1 MRRILAA
8 ILIVQLAACSGSKGT
23 SASGESSQ
31 PSSAPVAVASASS
44 PPAALTAAAQVA
56 GKDPATALTFVR
68 GVRYEIYPG
77 VFRGT
82 EATLADGAGND
93 YDRAVLLHDLLT
105 TANPGTAVR
114 YAFCTLSPQ
123 QADAVLAA
131 ARAAYVA
138 PAIAANAQLLAQ
150 KASTPKLHDGFL
162 HLASFWKAA
171 AFQEQSQGSQLAGDF
186 QKVGAQLSAQ
196 RTNDLRAIAADHVW
210 LQVQHQ
216 GSWLD
221 LDPSVANAK
230 PDATACAAAKTSDAL
245 PDAAYDTVGAT
256 LQLETRDGGT
266 QNDKTVASRAWRTAD
281 LANQSLVFAFAEP
294 LGLQSPA
301 PQPTGLRAYTPILMA
316 GTQTASAAAIVVPLP
331 AGGPGLKAVGGAAA
345 QAAAAFGNSPSTP
358 APAATAAASGPV
370 PVALLLN
377 VTVSAPNEPNVTVTR
392 PIFDRI
398 SAADRAAGRA
408 ATATLAPL
416 ALYPFG
422 TAWSVAVNLGSGVAG
437 GGDRKPV
444 DPNVDD
450 PRSIGHALGTMQRA
464 YYTTRRAVFAD
475 ALGTTA
481 PPVMSAH
488 PSVTFVG
495 LTPFTA
501 GPIPYGLAID
511 RANEGA
517 VPDGGNAATSLAWG
531 VASVYAERLAVAT
544 PAMMRKSD
552 ALDQLPFDDAL
563 EMFYIARNTNVSLA
577 IVHSSGDVASL
588 TASDDAKARLM
599 ASIAGGRSVVVPSKP
614 VSYGGSNDS
623 GWWTLGSDGSVSDE
637 MQNGMHFDLPGEG
650 VILEEDAEAA
660 ITYRRNG
667 FIVRCVGM
675 AAGALMALGVVISG
689 GGEGGQEIAQQAA
702 EQINAIREANEA
714 EEMREDALKCAE

>member
-1 MRRILAA
+1 MRRIFAA

-23 SASGESSQ
+23 SASDESSQ

-44 PPAALTAAAQVA
+44 PPAALTAAAQAA

-105 TANPGTAVR
+105 TANPATPVR
-114 YAFCTLSPQ
+114 YAFCPLSPQ
-123 QADAVLAA
+123 QADAALAA

-138 PAIAANAQLLAQ
+138 PKVAANAQLLAQ
-150 KASTPKLHDGFL
+150 KAPTPKLHDGFL

-186 QKVGAQLSAQ
+186 QKVGAPLSAQ
-196 RTNDLRAIAADHVW
+196 RTSDLSAIAADHVW
-210 LQVQHQ
+210 VQVQHQ

-221 LDPSVANAK
+221 LDPSVADAK
-230 PDATACAAAKTSDAL
+230 PGATVCSAAKTSDAL
-245 PDAAYDTVGAT
+245 PDAAYDTVATT
-256 LQLETRDGGT
+256 LQLETRDGAT
-266 QNDKTVASRAWRTAD
+266 QNTKTISSGAWRTAD

-301 PQPTGLRAYTPILMA
+301 PQPSGLRAYTPILMA
-316 GTQTASAAAIVVPLP
+316 GTQTASAAPIVVPLP

-345 QAAAAFGNSPSTP
+345 QAAAAFGSSTPTP
-358 APAATAAASGPV
+358 APAASAASGPV
-370 PVALLLN
+370 PVALILN
-377 VTVSAPNEPNVTVTR
+377 VTVSTPNEPNVTVSR

-398 SAADRAAGRA
+398 SAADRAAGRT
-408 ATATLAPL
+408 ATATLAPF

-422 TAWSVAVNLGSGVAG
+422 TAWSVAVNLGSGVSG

-444 DPNVDD
+444 DPNAGD
-450 PRSIGHALGTMQRA
+450 PRSIGHALGAMQRA

-475 ALGTTA
+475 ALGAVA
-481 PPVMSAH
+481 PPVISAH

-501 GPIPYGLAID
+501 GPVPYGLAID

-517 VPDGGNAATSLAWG
+517 APDGGNAAASLAWG
-531 VASVYAERLAVAT
+531 VASVYAERLAVGT

-552 ALDQLPFDDAL
+552 SLDQLPFDDAL
-563 EMFYIARNTNVSLA
+563 EMFYIARNTNVPLA

-588 TASDDAKARLM
+588 TASDDAKARLT
-599 ASIAGGRSVVVPSKP
+599 ASIAGGRSAVVPSKP

-650 VILEEDAEAA
+650 IILEEDSEAA

-667 FIVRCVGM
+667 FIVRCAGM
-675 AAGALMALGVVISG
+675 AAGALMALGVVIGG
-689 GGEGGQEIAQQAA
+689 GGEGGQEIAEQAA
-702 EQINAIREANEA
+702 EQMNAIREANEA